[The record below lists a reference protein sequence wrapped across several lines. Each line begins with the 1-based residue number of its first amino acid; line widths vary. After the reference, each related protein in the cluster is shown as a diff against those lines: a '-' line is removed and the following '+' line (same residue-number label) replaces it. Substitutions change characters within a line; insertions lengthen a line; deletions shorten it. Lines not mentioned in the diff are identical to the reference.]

1 MHRLLKMASIV
12 AVPIRPRRLW
22 PFRAWGFVGMI
33 VLAVALACSSSSA
46 TSTPLPAG
54 PEFSALMVTTDLSVG
69 ENRVV
74 FGLLD
79 RVGMPLRANDA
90 TVDAIYIPSGQSQ
103 GSVEDTANARFIQ
116 WPAGQQGVF
125 IATLE
130 FNQAGEC
137 TVQSSGCW
145 ALRVRT
151 IGPDGAPITA
161 LANFA
166 VRAQSDTPGIGN
178 PVPASVTLKGE
189 DVEDLA
195 TITSSANP
203 DPDLY
208 RLSIHEALAEDK
220 PLVVVFATPAFCVSA
235 ACGPQVEVISQLKD
249 RFPDEANFI
258 HVEVF
263 KDPHLIEGGRPSGGF
278 VPAVAEW
285 NLPTEPWTFI
295 IDKNGLVHSKFEA
308 FSALEELETS
318 LRELLSG

>member
-1 MHRLLKMASIV
+1 MQKLLKMASIM
-12 AVPIRPRRLW
+12 AVPIGARRVW
-22 PFRAWGFVGMI
+22 PFIGTI
-33 VLAVALACSSSSA
+33 VLAVALACSSSSE
-46 TSTPLPAG
+46 TSTPFPAG
-54 PEFSALMVTTDLSVG
+54 PEFSALVVTTDLSVG

-79 RVGMPLRANDA
+79 RIGMPLRTDDA
-90 TVDAIYIPSGQSQ
+90 TVEAIYIPSGQPQ
-103 GSVEDTANARFIQ
+103 GSVQDTADARFIQ

-125 IATLE
+125 VATLQ

-137 TVQSSGCW
+137 TAQSAGCW

-151 IGPDGAPITA
+151 IGPDGAQITA

-166 VRAQSDTPGIGN
+166 VRAQSNTPGIGN
-178 PVPASVTLKGE
+178 PAPASVTLKGE

-195 TITSSANP
+195 TITSSGNP

-249 RFPDEANFI
+249 RFPDKANFI

-278 VPAVAEW
+278 VPAVTEW

-295 IDKNGLVHSKFEA
+295 VDKNGLMHSKFEA
-308 FSALEELETS
+308 FSTLEELEES
-318 LRELLSG
+318 LRELISG